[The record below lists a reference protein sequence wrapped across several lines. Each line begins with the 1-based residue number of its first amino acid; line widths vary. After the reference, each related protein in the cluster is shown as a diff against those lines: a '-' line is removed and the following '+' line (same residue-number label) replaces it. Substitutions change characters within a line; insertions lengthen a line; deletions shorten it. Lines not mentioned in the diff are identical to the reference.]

1 MKSQRKLLALTLIV
15 AAVSGVVFL
24 ASSEQSVFATDR
36 PNPPT
41 PAPTATP
48 GNPPLSPTSIPL
60 AKPLET
66 EEQALEQALYYDAA
80 WPVWSRPWSKD
91 TLNSEPGR
99 ITIEAY
105 PSRTAESAAHGS
117 NEGLAPELEADAG
130 AVWSITISGDVHVA
144 VLSPRAGSSDIVY
157 DGVTYVISKRTGNL
171 LEIRTGPPK

>member
-1 MKSQRKLLALTLIV
+1 MKSQRKLLALTLVI
-15 AAVSGVVFL
+15 AAVLGVVFL
-24 ASSEQSVFATDR
+24 STSEGSVFATYR
-36 PNPPT
+36 LNPPT

-48 GNPPLSPTSIPL
+48 GKPPLSPTSIPL

-66 EEQALEQALYYDAA
+66 EEQALELALYYDAT
-80 WPVWSRPWSKD
+80 WSVWSQPWSKD

-99 ITIEAY
+99 ITIKAY
-105 PSRTAESAAHGS
+105 PNRTAESAATGS
-117 NEGLAPELEADAG
+117 NEWFASELEADAG

-144 VLSPRAGSSDIVY
+144 VISPWAGSSNIVY